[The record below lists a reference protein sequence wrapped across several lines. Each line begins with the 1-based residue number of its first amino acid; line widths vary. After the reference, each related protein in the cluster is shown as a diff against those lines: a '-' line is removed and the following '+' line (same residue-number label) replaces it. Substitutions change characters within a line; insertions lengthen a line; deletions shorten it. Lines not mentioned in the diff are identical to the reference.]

1 MNLKSKK
8 RLRASFFAKVGT
20 NAATFCAMFD
30 TAPALC
36 FYMKDLEG
44 RIMAINRRNCDVCN
58 IKSEWDAIGLRSD
71 QLFPE
76 PYASAYMALD
86 REVIETGKPV
96 IGRIT
101 PHPADKSHNFMISN
115 VYPLKDAAGQVV
127 GTARAYLLTSG
138 DNAEDAH
145 YGKLRP
151 AISYMEQHFT
161 ENVGLDVLA
170 ALCGISVSTF
180 RRTFL
185 AAFHR
190 SPGHYLT
197 DLRLK
202 AAMRQLTTSNRLIS
216 EIALSTGFFDQSH
229 LTRVFVRERHMT
241 PGEFRRRHRT

>member
-101 PHPADKSHNFMISN
+101 PYPADKSRNFMISN
-115 VYPLKDAAGQVV
+115 VYPLKDTAGQVV

-138 DNAEDAH
+138 DDAEDAQ
-145 YGKLRP
+145 YGKLKP
-151 AISYMEQHFT
+151 AISYMEQHFA
-161 ENVGLDVLA
+161 ENVKLDVLA
-170 ALCGISVSTF
+170 ALAGISVSTF
-180 RRTFL
+180 RRMFLETF
-185 AAFHR
+185 HT
-190 SPGHYLT
+190 SPGRYLT

-202 AAMRQLTTSNRLIS
+202 AVMNQLKATNKRIS
-216 EIALSTGFFDQSH
+216 DIAIETGFFDQSH
-229 LTRVFVRERHMT
+229 LTRIFKRTRGIS
-241 PGEFRRRHRT
+241 PKEFRRNHG